1 METSLIGKALN
12 FGFNEYGFESHVS
25 NINFS
30 YYASYLL
37 NLVQIASLHKKI
49 TVTTVYSRRIFFLLK
64 LLMRIQYIN
73 FFYIMEKKKNHPR
86 AFCKI
91 CPFYYKTLSAFY
103 RVKIVSKPS
112 KSFFVSLRAL
122 RLFSL
127 RARSSG
133 TVLVVSTS
141 RGLIT
146 HFDAIKLNLA
156 GFVFAYFY
164 I

>member
-1 METSLIGKALN
+1 
-12 FGFNEYGFESHVS
+12 
-25 NINFS
+25 
-30 YYASYLL
+30 
-37 NLVQIASLHKKI
+37 
-49 TVTTVYSRRIFFLLK
+49 
-64 LLMRIQYIN
+64 
-73 FFYIMEKKKNHPR
+73 MEKKKNHPR